1 MKKSKK
7 ELLRDYIFADSEYDR
22 EDIIKE
28 MKELQEENKK
38 KKVIKKKIIKTEE
51 PLE

>member
-1 MKKSKK
+1 MKKSRK

-22 EDIIKE
+22 EDILKE

-38 KKVIKKKIIKTEE
+38 KKVVKKKIIKPEE
-51 PLE
+51 PHE

>member
-22 EDIIKE
+22 EDIIKD
-28 MKELQEENKK
+28 
-38 KKVIKKKIIKTEE
+38 VILYGAINSFPPTRISLNV
-51 PLE
+51 PSASF